1 MRLDLLIHSIS
12 DLNFRDRTK
21 FPLTTRPL
29 NLAFESL
36 LGLDCYTPSSE
47 VDQKLRA
54 PLACKFNRSLK
65 RILIACERVAL
76 VCLAVAVS
84 ILVPDFG
91 SIMAVL
97 GSFSVF
103 MLCVIGPIAAK
114 TTIQRKVTTTDAM
127 ILMVSTLMAVWGTV
141 AAFRSAAL

>member
-1 MRLDLLIHSIS
+1 L
-12 DLNFRDRTK
+12 TK

-29 NLAFESL
+29 NIALESL

-47 VDQKLRA
+47 VDRKPCA
-54 PLACKFNRSLK
+54 TLACKFNRSLK
-65 RILIACERVAL
+65 RILIACERIAL
-76 VCLAVAVS
+76 VCLAVTVS

-103 MLCVIGPIAAK
+103 ILCVIGPIAAK
-114 TTIQRKVTTTDAM
+114 TTIQRKITAIDAM
-127 ILMVSTLMAVWGTV
+127 ILMASTLMAIWGTV
-141 AAFRSAAL
+141 AAFRSATP